1 VLAVGDAEFQKKC
14 LGKMGDV
21 SKGEGRTVLFVSH
34 NMAAVQ
40 NLCNKGILL
49 DKGKV
54 ISQGDVHKVLG
65 DYLNTNQY
73 EIFPNF
79 NKDIFLSNFNS
90 YTIGDKA
97 KPVVAGLNAIFEF
110 EITSKIEK
118 DDILIGLGINDLYG
132 NRLITPFSKHTNN
145 SFHIK
150 KGLNRIVCEIEKFPL
165 KPSTYNLEVYV
176 GTEKEIYDYYDK
188 GLSMDVE
195 IIGNKDLLYIP
206 DNTQGSFIINQ
217 KWV

>member
-1 VLAVGDAEFQKKC
+1 
-14 LGKMGDV
+14 M
-21 SKGEGRTVLFVSH
+21 
-34 NMAAVQ
+34 
-40 NLCNKGILL
+40 
-49 DKGKV
+49 
-54 ISQGDVHKVLG
+54 
-65 DYLNTNQY
+65 
-73 EIFPNF
+73 
-79 NKDIFLSNFNS
+79 
-90 YTIGDKA
+90 
-97 KPVVAGLNAIFEF
+97 
-110 EITSKIEK
+110 
-118 DDILIGLGINDLYG
+118 GINDLYG

-176 GTEKEIYDYYDK
+176 GTENEVYDYYDK

-195 IIGNKDLLYIP
+195 IIGNNNLLNIP